1 MTVSK
6 TNLQNEIIIFVEQ
19 FARLIRDTNHYH
31 NIAFTARDGNWV
43 LRRPKI
49 QINGIPFTADTEELR
64 EYKRIR

>member
-1 MTVSK
+1 MTASK
-6 TNLQNEIIIFVEQ
+6 TNLWNEIIIFVEQ

-49 QINGIPFTADTEELR
+49 EINGHKFTAATEELR
-64 EYKRIR
+64 KS